1 MMIHK
6 LAELVTA
13 QQITTGLVILLLVGY
28 FVYKEW
34 PGFHDRMTSGTLKAH
49 KVKETAETLAHRI
62 SGVERE
68 LQQVNEKLDSDYRRL
83 DELEKWR
90 KRTQSI
96 VEESAEERELMIR
109 GILGCIDGL
118 QQLGANGDTSQAKK
132 ALNDYLYKKAHDI
145 RQ

>member
-13 QQITTGLVILLLVGY
+13 QQLLSGLIILLMVGY

-34 PGFHDRMTSGTLKAH
+34 PDFHTRMTSSALKAH
-49 KVKETAETLAHRI
+49 RVKETAETLAHRI

-68 LQQVNEKLDSDYRRL
+68 LQQVNEKLDNDYRRL
-83 DELEKWR
+83 DELEMWQ

-118 QQLGANGDTSQAKK
+118 QQLDANGDTSQAKK
-132 ALNDYLYKKAHDI
+132 ALHDYLYKKAHDI
-145 RQ
+145 S